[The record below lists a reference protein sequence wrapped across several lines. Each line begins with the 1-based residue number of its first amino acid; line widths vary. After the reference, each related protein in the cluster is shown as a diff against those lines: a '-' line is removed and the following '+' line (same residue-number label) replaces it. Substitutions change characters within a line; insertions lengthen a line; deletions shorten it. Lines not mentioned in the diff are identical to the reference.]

1 MLAPAD
7 EPVHGQRVAPCDQ
20 RSGKGRMGQPLA
32 LRAIPALVEI
42 CPPKAESYRCQ
53 SFHRTLERIDAN
65 WRERPEVQA
74 LLAELERSQAGK
86 ETSPEAP

>member
-1 MLAPAD
+1 
-7 EPVHGQRVAPCDQ
+7 
-20 RSGKGRMGQPLA
+20 MGQPLA